1 MERVSALEATSVIR
15 FALSVFIALLPAL
28 LARGTAT
35 AQQPLKIGVLT
46 DLSGPA
52 YDATGEGS
60 VVAAQMAVADYGGTV
75 LGRPI
80 QVISGNEQLKPEV
93 GASIA
98 REWYDREGVDLIEDV
113 PVSSVGLAVQQV
125 ATQAHKLF
133 ITQSTVTSDFTGK
146 FCSPYTMQWSFD
158 AYALA
163 AGTAQ
168 AVTRRDGKSWFFFT
182 ADYAFGYSL
191 EHDATEFIKKN
202 GGSVVGSVR
211 FPLAA
216 RDLSAFLLQGQASH
230 AQILGIAGGPPDNVN
245 FIKLGKEFGIYQ
257 HGQQFAGLLMLITDI
272 HALGLEAAQ
281 GLLLTTGFYWDM
293 DDQARTWSKRFF
305 EKRHAMPTTWQ
316 AGVYS
321 SVTHYLK
328 AVASVGSTDA
338 LQVAAKMRD
347 MPIDDF
353 FTHHGRLR
361 PDGLMVHDLYLAQV
375 KNPGES
381 KYPWD
386 YYKILETIPGED
398 AFPPP
403 NASVCALDKS

>member
-1 MERVSALEATSVIR
+1 MLRHANALWAAMLFTALASAG
-15 FALSVFIALLPAL
+15 ALAQDNALPV
-28 LARGTAT
+28 
-35 AQQPLKIGVLT
+35 KIGVLT

-52 YDATGEGS
+52 FDATGLGS
-60 VVAAQMAVADYGGTV
+60 VVAAQMAVEDFRGKV

-80 QVISGNEQLKPEV
+80 EVVSGNEQLKPDV
-93 GASIA
+93 GSSIA
-98 REWYDREGVDLIEDV
+98 REWFSRDGVDLIEDV

-125 ATQAHKLF
+125 AREQHKLF
-133 ITQSTVTSDFTGK
+133 ITQSTVTTDFSGK

-168 AVTRRDGKSWFFFT
+168 AVTRRGGKSWFFLT

-191 EHDATEFIKKN
+191 EHDASEFVRKN
-202 GGSVVGSVR
+202 GGTVVGSVR
-211 FPLAA
+211 YPLAA
-216 RDLSAFLLQGQASH
+216 RDLTAFLLKGQDLH

-245 FIKLGKEFGIYQ
+245 FIKLGSEFGVRQ
-257 HGQQFAGLLMLITDI
+257 RGQQFAGLLMLITDI
-272 HALGLEAAQ
+272 HALGLKAAE
-281 GLLLTTGFYWDM
+281 GLLLTTGFYWDH
-293 DDQARTWSKRFF
+293 DDQTRAWSKRFF

-328 AVASVGSTDA
+328 AVQAAGTTDA
-338 LQVAAKMRD
+338 LKVAAKMREL
-347 MPIDDF
+347 PIDDF
-353 FTHHGRLR
+353 FAHNGHLR
-361 PDGLMVHDLYLAQV
+361 PSGLLVHDLYLAQV
-375 KNPGES
+375 KSPEEL

-386 YYKILETIPGED
+386 YYKILETIPGKD

-403 NASVCALDKS
+403 DPSVCPLDK

>member
-1 MERVSALEATSVIR
+1 MRHLAGVLSAA
-15 FALSVFIALLPAL
+15 AL
-28 LARGTAT
+28 LAMVAPCASM
-35 AQQPLKIGVLT
+35 AQDAVKPLKIGVLT

-52 YDATGEGS
+52 FDATGEGS
-60 VVAAQMAVADYGGTV
+60 VVAAQMAVADYGGKV

-80 QVISGNEQLKPEV
+80 EVISGNEQMKPDI

-125 ATQAHKLF
+125 AREARKLF

-168 AVTRRDGKSWFFFT
+168 AVTRRGGKSWFFLT

-191 EHDATEFIKKN
+191 QHDATAFITKD
-202 GGSVVGSVR
+202 GGTVVGSVR
-211 FPLAA
+211 YPLAA
-216 RDLSAFLLQGQASH
+216 HDLTAFLLQGQQSH
-230 AQILGIAGGPPDNVN
+230 ANILGIAGGPPDNTG
-245 FIKLGKEFGIYQ
+245 FIKLGREFGIRR
-257 HGQQFAGLLMLITDI
+257 HGQQFAGLLMLITDV
-272 HALGLEAAQ
+272 HALGLPAAQ

-293 DDQARTWSKRFF
+293 DDQARAWSRRFY

-328 AVASVGSTDA
+328 AVAAVGGTEA
-338 LQVAAKMRD
+338 LKVAAKMREL
-347 MPIDDF
+347 PIDDF
-353 FTHHGRLR
+353 FAHHGHLR
-361 PDGLMVHDLYLAQV
+361 ADGLLVHDLYLAQV
-375 KNPGES
+375 KSPEDS

-386 YYKILETIPGED
+386 YYKILDTIVGDD
-398 AFPPP
+398 AFPPLDL
-403 NASVCALDKS
+403 SVCPLDKS

>member
-1 MERVSALEATSVIR
+1 MSR
-15 FALSVFIALLPAL
+15 FAATLSAAAL
-28 LARGTAT
+28 LAMLAPLAAM
-35 AQQPLKIGVLT
+35 AQNAQTPLKIGVLT

-52 YDATGEGS
+52 FDATGEGS
-60 VVAAQMAVADYGGTV
+60 VVAARMAVADYGGKV

-80 QVISGNEQLKPEV
+80 EVISGNEQLKPDI
-93 GASIA
+93 GSSIA
-98 REWYDREGVDLIEDV
+98 REWYSRDGVDLIEDV

-125 ATQAHKLF
+125 AREQHKLF

-168 AVTRRDGKSWFFFT
+168 AVTRRGGKSWFFLT

-191 EHDATEFIKKN
+191 EHDASEFVRKN
-202 GGSVVGSVR
+202 GGTVVGSVR
-211 FPLAA
+211 YPFPSHE
-216 RDLSAFLLQGQASH
+216 LSAFLLKAQDSH

-245 FIKLGKEFGIYQ
+245 FIKLGSEFGIAQ
-257 HGQQFAGLLMLITDI
+257 HNQQFAGLLMLITDI
-272 HALGLEAAQ
+272 HALGLKAAQ
-281 GLLLTTGFYWDM
+281 GLLLTTGFYWDQ
-293 DDQARTWSKRFF
+293 DDQARAWSKRFF
-305 EKRHAMPTTWQ
+305 EQRHAMPTTWQ

-328 AVASVGSTDA
+328 AVAAVGDTDA
-338 LQVAAKMRD
+338 LKVAAKMRE

-353 FTHHGRLR
+353 FAHHAHLR
-361 PDGLMVHDLYLAQV
+361 ADGLMVHDLYLAQV
-375 KNPGES
+375 KTPEES

-386 YYKILETIPGED
+386 YYKILETIPGEA
-398 AFPPP
+398 AFPPLDP
-403 NASVCALDKS
+403 SVCPLDKS

>member
-1 MERVSALEATSVIR
+1 MRHLAGVLAA
-15 FALSVFIALLPAL
+15 AALL
-28 LARGTAT
+28 LAPCAGV
-35 AQQPLKIGVLT
+35 AQDTPKPLKIGVLT

-52 YDATGEGS
+52 FDATGEGS
-60 VVAAQMAVADYGGTV
+60 VVAAQMAVADYGGKI

-80 QVISGNEQLKPEV
+80 QVISGNEQLKPDI

-98 REWYDREGVDLIEDV
+98 REWYDRDGVDLIEDV

-125 ATQAHKLF
+125 ATQARKLF

-158 AYALA
+158 AHALA

-168 AVTRRDGKSWFFFT
+168 AVTRRGGKTWFFLT

-191 EHDATEFIKKN
+191 EHDATAFIKKD
-202 GGSVVGSVR
+202 GGTVVGSVHY
-211 FPLAA
+211 PLAA
-216 RDLSAFLLQGQASH
+216 HDLTAFLLQGQQSGAK
-230 AQILGIAGGPPDNVN
+230 ILGIAGGPPDNTG
-245 FIKLGKEFGIYQ
+245 FIKLGREFGVLQ

-272 HALGLEAAQ
+272 HALGLPAAQ

-293 DDQARTWSKRFF
+293 DDAARAWSKRFY

-328 AVASVGSTDA
+328 AVAAVGGTDA
-338 LQVAAKMRD
+338 LKVAEKMRE

-353 FTHHGRLR
+353 FAHHAHLR

-375 KNPGES
+375 KSPEES
-381 KYPWD
+381 RHPWD
-386 YYKILETIPGED
+386 YYKILGTIPGND
-398 AFPPP
+398 AFPAPDP
-403 NASVCALDKS
+403 AVCPLDKP

>member
-1 MERVSALEATSVIR
+1 MRHLAGVLAAV
-15 FALSVFIALLPAL
+15 ALL
-28 LARGTAT
+28 LAPCAGVA
-35 AQQPLKIGVLT
+35 APKPLKIGVLT

-52 YDATGEGS
+52 FDATGEGS
-60 VVAAQMAVADYGGTV
+60 VVAAQMAVADYGGKV

-80 QVISGNEQLKPEV
+80 EVISGNEQLKPDI

-125 ATQAHKLF
+125 ATEARKLF

-158 AYALA
+158 AHALA

-168 AVTRRDGKSWFFFT
+168 AVTRRGGKTWFFLT

-191 EHDATEFIKKN
+191 EHDATEFIKKD
-202 GGSVVGSVR
+202 GGTVVGSVHY
-211 FPLAA
+211 PLAA
-216 RDLSAFLLQGQASH
+216 HDLTAFLLQGQQSGAK
-230 AQILGIAGGPPDNVN
+230 ILGIAGGPPDNTG
-245 FIKLGKEFGIYQ
+245 FIKLGREFGISQ

-272 HALGLEAAQ
+272 HALGLPAAQ

-293 DDQARTWSKRFF
+293 DDAARAWSKRFY

-328 AVASVGSTDA
+328 AVAAVGGTDA
-338 LQVAAKMRD
+338 LKVAAKMRE

-353 FTHHGRLR
+353 FAHHAHLR

-375 KNPGES
+375 KNPEES
-381 KYPWD
+381 KHPWD
-386 YYKILETIPGED
+386 YYKILDTIAGKD
-398 AFPPP
+398 AFPPADP
-403 NASVCALDKS
+403 AVCPLDKP